1 LRAPVLARR
10 LRAAATAL
18 LISVVAF
25 TAFGPVDAQARK
37 PPKGLE
43 RFREAVGRVESGGD
57 YRARNTGSGAYGKY
71 QIMPANWPGWAR
83 SYLGDRNAA
92 WTPRNQ
98 DRVAT
103 RKMTALY
110 RWLGSWQRVAYWW
123 LTGSAKTR
131 DWSSHARHYVDMVMA
146 EYGGDQ
152 QRAATR
158 PPPARPAAATR
169 PAPSRTVVVDD
180 RSASLRYSGGWRSA
194 RHGGYGGDT
203 VRYAETRGASATMSF
218 TGRSVSWHGPTGPT
232 RGVAKVYVDGR
243 LVRTVDLRRPSFRA
257 RSTLFQTSWPT
268 AGRHTIAIVVASSK
282 GRSMVAIDDV
292 TIQT

>member
-1 LRAPVLARR
+1 MRAPVAVGR

-25 TAFGPVDAQARK
+25 TAFGPVDAEARK

-57 YRARNTGSGAYGKY
+57 YRARNSGSGAFGKY

-83 SYLGDRNAA
+83 SYVGDPNAA

-103 RKMTALY
+103 GKMTALY
-110 RWLGSWQRVAYWW
+110 RWLGSWRRVAYWW
-123 LTGSAKTR
+123 LTGSSKTR
-131 DWSSHARHYVDMVMA
+131 GWSSHARRYVDTVIA
-146 EYGGDQ
+146 VYGGEQ
-152 QRAATR
+152 KRVATR
-158 PPPARPAAATR
+158 PAVAAR
-169 PAPSRTVVVDD
+169 PAPSRTIVVDD
-180 RSASLRYSGGWRSA
+180 RSASLRFSGGWRSA

-203 VRYAETRGASATMSF
+203 VRYAETRGATATLSF

-243 LVRTVDLRRPSFRA
+243 FVRTVDLRRPSFRA
-257 RSTLFQTSWPT
+257 RATLFQASWAT
-268 AGRHTIAIVVASSK
+268 VGRHTIAIVVASSK

-292 TIQT
+292 TIRT